1 MTTACQDEAE
11 TFAPRAQVLPGSKV
25 LRGRV
30 ISLLHRLV
38 ECLGER
44 LLPLL
49 PAALASLLP
58 VTADAP
64 DVCDVSALLGQLAAR
79 YKAALAPLLAKA
91 CPQQSYF
98 WLSEQFEA

>member
-1 MTTACQDEAE
+1 M
-11 TFAPRAQVLPGSKV
+11 LPGSKA

-44 LLPLL
+44 MLPFL

-58 VTADAP
+58 ASADAP
-64 DVCDVSALLGQLAAR
+64 DVCDVGALLSQLAAR
-79 YKAALAPLLAKA
+79 YKASLAPLLAKA
-91 CPQQSYF
+91 R
-98 WLSEQFEA
+98 EASPSMCF